1 MLEKETAVPPL
12 RIRLKHALE
21 LKLTRIL
28 VRVNHGN
35 SVFER
40 LKKEKKKKKPNFD
53 TKINYLIDTPQ
64 GDSLAGQI
72 SSVYGK
78 QCHVVIQSNHQGGR
92 HEPNYQRKAANHC
105 WSIQ

>member
-40 LKKEKKKKKPNFD
+40 LKKEKKKKPNFD

-72 SSVYGK
+72 SCLWQTVPCGDTK
-78 QCHVVIQSNHQGGR
+78 QSPRRTSRAQL
-92 HEPNYQRKAANHC
+92 PT
-105 WSIQ
+105 

>member
-28 VRVNHGN
+28 VRVDHGN

-40 LKKEKKKKKPNFD
+40 LKKEKKKPNFD
-53 TKINYLIDTPQ
+53 TKISYLIDTPQ

-72 SSVYGK
+72 SSVYNK
-78 QCHVVIQSNHQGGR
+78 
-92 HEPNYQRKAANHC
+92 
-105 WSIQ
+105 